1 MTPPTIATGQWFHFC
16 ALAILLLLLW
26 MVWAGLGQP
35 WPLLFWL
42 AAAVPVAHQI
52 FVWLAW
58 RLELGSG
65 AVSRT
70 LGFDG
75 YVVIFFI
82 LFGGRFV
89 TLLVLAWVDRG
100 TLGLPLIPLVVLA
113 AILGLLGGYAGYSVK
128 RYFGMRRAAGAD
140 HFDAS
145 YRAMPLVDQGIFRYT
160 DNGMYFYAFLSFWM
174 IAVAFD
180 SSAALAVA
188 GFSHAYIWVHFYA
201 TEKPDMEYLYSGQ
214 DDPAP
219 TD

>member
-1 MTPPTIATGQWFHFC
+1 MTPPTIATGQGFHFC
-16 ALAILLLLLW
+16 ALAILLSLLW
-26 MVWAGLGQP
+26 MVWSWLGQP

-42 AAAVPVAHQI
+42 AAAVPVGHQV

-58 RLELGSG
+58 RMELGTA

-82 LFGGRFV
+82 LFSGRFV
-89 TLLVLAWVDRG
+89 ALLVLAWVDRG
-100 TLGLPLIPLVVLA
+100 TLGLPLIPLVVLT

-145 YRAMPLVDQGIFRYT
+145 YRSMPLVGQGIFRFT
-160 DNGMYFYAFLSFWM
+160 SNGMYLYAFLSFWM

-188 GFSHAYIWVHFYA
+188 GFSHVYIWVHYYA
-201 TEKPDMEYLYSGQ
+201 TEKPDMEYLYSG
-214 DDPAP
+214 
-219 TD
+219 